1 MSLSLLFLFAYHRWL
16 VDWRRATAELDNQPS
31 NYVCSCLPAV
41 ARSISSATDKRF
53 IGSSQAPCVMD
64 SIRFESTQ
72 STRIVSTSKNLNL
85 GGNRRDNQVVFLSIG
100 IWPRQFPL
108 SIESL
113 LLCRSSSSFGRWS
126 THRFAH
132 LCEPSLR
139 VRPPWNYPCVNTGYP
154 GPPNR
159 PVWTPGLVY

>member
-1 MSLSLLFLFAYHRWL
+1 MAYGGSGARQPTEQLRLLLLTGSRPIHLIRHRQK
-16 VDWRRATAELDNQPS
+16 VH
-31 NYVCSCLPAV
+31 
-41 ARSISSATDKRF
+41 RF
-53 IGSSQAPCVMD
+53 IASPVRAGFD
-64 SIRFESTQ
+64 SIRIDSVDSNRLDKQKFKFGRQ
-72 STRIVSTSKNLNL
+72 SAGRPS
-85 GGNRRDNQVVFLSIG
+85 GFLLIG

-159 PVWTPGLVY
+159 PVWTPGLVDRL